1 VNRQNV
7 SSGNPYEDV
16 YGYCRAVRVGD
27 QIHVA
32 GTTAPGDDA
41 YTQARAALRIIAQ
54 ALTDVGSSVAAVV
67 RTVTYVT
74 DMADADQVAKAHLE
88 VFGDIRPAGTLVG
101 VSALLNPDLKVE
113 IEAYA
118 VES

>member
-1 VNRQNV
+1 MERLNI
-7 SSGNPYEDV
+7 SSGGFYEEI

-32 GTTAPGDDA
+32 GTTAPGDTA
-41 YTQARAALRIIAQ
+41 YDQAMAALRIIEK
-54 ALTDVGSSVAAVV
+54 ALGDAGSSLAAVV

-74 DMADADQVAKAHLE
+74 DMADRDEVARAHKE
-88 VFGDIRPAGTLVG
+88 VLGDVRPAATLVA
-101 VSALLNPDLKVE
+101 VSALVAPELKVE

-118 VES
+118 VET